1 MSGLPTAASYSRNNT
16 GSDNTLRE
24 AYYNHSGSFDSNLNP
39 PNINNTNTRS
49 NPNLSS
55 SFYATSDT
63 NSVFVHRQNH
73 NSSKLPAFRFAD
85 LKREPITVPSLL
97 LQRIP
102 PAAGAVP
109 SSSGPLSGANSA
121 EKDNGQQIAHDQEHQ
136 QTQSQQPQQSQQ
148 QSHQSQPSQSQQTRR
163 IPESP
168 LHHFSSAQNLSSEK
182 AFAFETHA
190 QNSHNSQIPGA
201 VSRTKSLKFQFTAGG
216 PSSADLSTGSKRPS
230 SFSDSPRAIGSVYA
244 TRSQSSYV
252 ATPVTK
258 RRLTTTTSTSSAVHA
273 EADQELDDPTLV
285 PDSATKEWA
294 LGQRELLRSN
304 TGEAAKTD
312 EKKRSR
318 PPISYKQPSA
328 LATPTIAS
336 NSNTD
341 ATSAGSTVSTNTPDR
356 RSGIPPVRSFRSAGP
371 RKSVVVLEM
380 PSKRAAQDSYGEE
393 LSNSNQRDR
402 ALRSLEGRNKDDFA
416 PLSPHDMGDMTT
428 STDNDNTADIFMR
441 IAGEATTRRA
451 PEGLNSNNIK
461 GKAEDSSA
469 ISRISRISHR
479 RPLSTAIASF
489 QPTSPPTVARR
500 LSDQRENTRSRQ
512 RAESQT
518 AQHMTRELAYRTS
531 TKEKPA
537 PIMTTTED
545 QTTTRTVSIRTPLK
559 PSPITPRTIQF
570 QDNLSESASAYQR
583 RRQSI
588 TENNNL
594 TNGRTSQYRASNLSQ
609 SRIYHSSPLAPK
621 TMNLQKDEP
630 VQSTETNQA
639 AAEGDGSSSSTAAPS
654 TVWDELDDLKS
665 RINRLELT
673 GKMPATSGAA
683 MSRTSDD
690 RPPTA
695 TTNATTMSGSP
706 KRGLGAGVTQADATS
721 TTSSH
726 REAPSQ
732 LLSALIKVKT
742 LVGAEVFNAL
752 DTAANDALA
761 LSSMMGSVGQPGPI
775 SSGASCIGVNGG
787 VTDRQLRRKAD
798 NVCRSLT
805 ELCIALADELGQNK
819 PSQPSS
825 ARESSEVLLSPTTR
839 QAAAASRRP
848 SAIAETITIPSKSPR
863 APTSLEQKRQSLLAS
878 SVTGTPRYS
887 AVPATPVEPLSTGR
901 KSSLLLGRNR
911 RAGTEEPE
919 EQSGRRSSLLLRT
932 RRAGTEEP
940 EDNREGRKTSLLFRT
955 RRTMNESED
964 EEVRFR
970 APSRAITEVNS
981 FRTSVRDLSSAAAA
995 ANHNPISPPDVGSP
1009 LSSALPRRRLAPSSL
1024 NPRLSASTTSINGPT
1039 TPISRRYLDR
1049 GTPDREGLGASSIAE
1064 KLAEERTSRQLSLSQ
1079 TAMLNRT
1086 NSLSSRRNR
1095 DNIGTPQQGMP
1106 MTPGGVYR

>member
-1 MSGLPTAASYSRNNT
+1 MSGLPTAASYSRTNT

-24 AYYNHSGSFDSNLNP
+24 AYYNHSGSFDSSLSP
-39 PNINNTNTRS
+39 PNINNSNTRS

-55 SFYATSDT
+55 SFHTTSDT

-102 PAAGAVP
+102 PAAAAVP
-109 SSSGPLSGANSA
+109 SPPGAPSGASSA
-121 EKDNGQQIAHDQEHQ
+121 EKENGQEA
-136 QTQSQQPQQSQQ
+136 QSQQPQQSQQ
-148 QSHQSQPSQSQQTRR
+148 QLQQSQQSQQSQLSQSQQNRR
-163 IPESP
+163 IPETP

-182 AFAFETHA
+182 AVAFETLA
-190 QNSHNSQIPGA
+190 QHSHNSQLP
-201 VSRTKSLKFQFTAGG
+201 SRTKSLKFQFTAGA
-216 PSSADLSTGSKRPS
+216 PSSNGLSAGSKRPS
-230 SFSDSPRAIGSVYA
+230 SFSDSPRVIGSVYA
-244 TRSQSSYV
+244 TRSQPSYV

-258 RRLTTTTSTSSAVHA
+258 RRLTTTSAAVHA
-273 EADQELDDPTLV
+273 ETEQELDDPTLL

-294 LGQRELLRSN
+294 QGQRELLRSI
-304 TGEAAKTD
+304 TTEVAKTD
-312 EKKRSR
+312 DRKRSR
-318 PPISYKQPSA
+318 PPISSRNTGA
-328 LATPTIAS
+328 AS
-336 NSNTD
+336 V
-341 ATSAGSTVSTNTPDR
+341 VSTTSPSTPGG
-356 RSGIPPVRSFRSAGP
+356 RSAVLPSRIFRSVGP

-380 PSKRAAQDSYGEE
+380 PSKRAAENSYVEE
-393 LSNSNQRDR
+393 ISNSNQRDR
-402 ALRSLEGRNKDDFA
+402 ALQSLEGRNKDGFQEA
-416 PLSPHDMGDMTT
+416 GDMTT

-451 PEGLNSNNIK
+451 PEGLNNGK

-469 ISRISRISHR
+469 ISRITRISHR
-479 RPLSTAIASF
+479 RPLSAAIASF
-489 QPTSPPTVARR
+489 QATSPPPVARR

-537 PIMTTTED
+537 PIMTTAED

-570 QDNLSESASAYQR
+570 QDSLSESASAYQR

-594 TNGRTSQYRASNLSQ
+594 TNGRTSQYRASNISQ
-609 SRIYHSSPLAPK
+609 PRTYNSSPLVPK

-630 VQSTETNQA
+630 IQSTETNQA
-639 AAEGDGSSSSTAAPS
+639 AAEGTESSSSTAAPS

-683 MSRTSDD
+683 MSRASDD

-706 KRGLGAGVTQADATS
+706 KRGSGAGGAQGDAAS

-742 LVGAEVFNAL
+742 LVGHDVFTAL

-761 LSSMMGSVGQPGPI
+761 LSAMMGSVGQPGPI
-775 SSGASCIGVNGG
+775 SSGASSIGVNGG

-805 ELCIALADELGQNK
+805 ELCIALADELGQNR

-878 SVTGTPRYS
+878 SMIGTPRYS
-887 AVPATPVEPLSTGR
+887 AVPATPIEQLSTGR
-901 KSSLLLGRNR
+901 KSSLLLGRSR
-911 RAGTEEPE
+911 QAGTEELE

-940 EDNREGRKTSLLFRT
+940 EDNREGRKTSLLLRT
-955 RRTMNESED
+955 RKAMNESED

-981 FRTSVRDLSSAAAA
+981 FRTSVRDLRGTAGGLNA
-995 ANHNPISPPDVGSP
+995 ANNQTSPPDVASP
-1009 LSSALPRRRLAPSSL
+1009 LGSALPRRRLVPSSL

-1039 TPISRRYLDR
+1039 TPLPRRYFDR
-1049 GTPDREGLGASSIAE
+1049 GTPDREGLSGISSIAD
-1064 KLAEERTSRQLSLSQ
+1064 KLAEERASRQLSLSQ

-1095 DNIGTPQQGMP
+1095 DSIGTPQHGTSMTQG
-1106 MTPGGVYR
+1106 TLYHR

>member
-1 MSGLPTAASYSRNNT
+1 MNECAGRVENRVTNPIPSP
-16 GSDNTLRE
+16 D
-24 AYYNHSGSFDSNLNP
+24 NLNP

-55 SFYATSDT
+55 SFHTTTNDT
-63 NSVFVHRQNH
+63 NSLFVHRQNH

-102 PAAGAVP
+102 PAAAAAVP
-109 SSSGPLSGANSA
+109 SPSGPLSGASSA
-121 EKDNGQQIAHDQEHQ
+121 EKENGQQSAHDD
-136 QTQSQQPQQSQQ
+136 QSQKTQQSQQ
-148 QSHQSQPSQSQQTRR
+148 QSHQSQLSQSQQIRK
-163 IPESP
+163 IPETP
-168 LHHFSSAQNLSSEK
+168 LHHFSSAQNISSEK

-190 QNSHNSQIPGA
+190 QNSQNSQIPGA

-216 PSSADLSTGSKRPS
+216 PSPANLSTGSKRPA
-230 SFSDSPRAIGSVYA
+230 SFSDSPRPIGSAYA
-244 TRSQSSYV
+244 TRSQSSNI
-252 ATPVTK
+252 AIPVTK
-258 RRLTTTTSTSSAVHA
+258 RRITTTTTSSVAHA
-273 EADQELDDPTLV
+273 EADQEPDDPTLV

-294 LGQRELLRSN
+294 LGQRELLRSK
-304 TGEAAKTD
+304 TIDSSKTD

-318 PPISYKQPSA
+318 PPPSYKQPSA
-328 LATPTIAS
+328 LATPTAAS
-336 NSNTD
+336 NNID
-341 ATSAGSTVSTNTPDR
+341 AASAGSTVSTSTPER
-356 RSGIPPVRSFRSAGP
+356 RSGITQARSFRSAGP

-380 PSKRAAQDSYGEE
+380 PSKRVAESSYGEE
-393 LSNSNQRDR
+393 ISNSNPRDR
-402 ALRSLEGRNKDDFA
+402 ALRSLEGRNRDDA
-416 PLSPHDMGDMTT
+416 SPLSPHDIGDMTT

-441 IAGEATTRRA
+441 IAGEATTRRT
-451 PEGLNSNNIK
+451 PEGSNSTSNK
-461 GKAEDSSA
+461 GKGEDSSA

-489 QPTSPPTVARR
+489 QPTSPPPIARR
-500 LSDQRENTRSRQ
+500 LSDQRENTRSRP

-531 TKEKPA
+531 TREKPA
-537 PIMTTTED
+537 PIMTNSED

-570 QDNLSESASAYQR
+570 QENLSESASAYQR

-594 TNGRTSQYRASNLSQ
+594 ANGRTSQYRASNLSQ
-609 SRIYHSSPLAPK
+609 SRIYNSSPLVPK
-621 TMNLQKDEP
+621 AMTLQKDEP
-630 VQSTETNQA
+630 VLSSEA
-639 AAEGDGSSSSTAAPS
+639 SPPPAAEGDGSSSSTAAPS

-665 RINRLELT
+665 RIHRLELT

-706 KRGLGAGVTQADATS
+706 KRGSGAGAAQADATS

-742 LVGAEVFNAL
+742 LVGAEVFTAL
-752 DTAANDALA
+752 DAAANDALA
-761 LSSMMGSVGQPGPI
+761 LASMMGSVGQPGPI
-775 SSGASCIGVNGG
+775 SSGASSIGVNGG

-805 ELCIALADELGQNK
+805 ELCIALADELGGPNR
-819 PSQPSS
+819 PSQSSS
-825 ARESSEVLLSPTTR
+825 APTR

-848 SAIAETITIPSKSPR
+848 SAIADTITIPSKSPR

-878 SVTGTPRYS
+878 SVIGTPRYS
-887 AVPATPVEPLSTGR
+887 AVPATPVEPLSAGR
-901 KSSLLLGRNR
+901 KSSLLLGRSR

-919 EQSGRRSSLLLRT
+919 ESGRRSSLLLRT

-940 EDNREGRKTSLLFRT
+940 EDTREGRKTSLLYHSRKSI
-955 RRTMNESED
+955 NEVED
-964 EEVRFR
+964 EDVRFR

-981 FRTSVRDLSSAAAA
+981 FRTSVRDLSGAAGAA
-995 ANHNPISPPDVGSP
+995 SHNPISPQDGSSP
-1009 LSSALPRRRLAPSSL
+1009 LSSALPRRRLVPSSL

-1039 TPISRRYLDR
+1039 TPIPRRYLDR
-1049 GTPDREGLGASSIAE
+1049 GTPDRENLGGASSIAE
-1064 KLAEERTSRQLSLSQ
+1064 ERASRQLSLSQ

-1095 DNIGTPQQGMP
+1095 DKGPHIP
-1106 MTPGGVYR
+1106 